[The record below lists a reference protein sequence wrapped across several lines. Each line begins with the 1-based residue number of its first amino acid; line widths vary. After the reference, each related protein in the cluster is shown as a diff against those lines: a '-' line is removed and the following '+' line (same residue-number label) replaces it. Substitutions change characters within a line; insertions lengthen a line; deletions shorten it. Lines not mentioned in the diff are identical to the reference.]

1 MEGPPQG
8 AGHTVGAQ
16 QMLPPVRPLQCPC
29 PSWAVGA
36 WEGVCAGES
45 VSGLQPAPSGS
56 PERRGGWTGG
66 WAVKGTVTKS
76 GLGRGAVRL
85 PGPVSMDT

>member
-1 MEGPPQG
+1 MWAHPSPAPAVPERLQG
-8 AGHTVGAQ
+8 RR
-16 QMLPPVRPLQCPC
+16 RPGKGLR
-29 PSWAVGA
+29 
-36 WEGVCAGES
+36 GERA
-45 VSGLQPAPSGS
+45 SGLEPAPSGGL
-56 PERRGGWTGG
+56 ERRGGWTGG

>member
-1 MEGPPQG
+1 MQAPLPGPSRPR
-8 AGHTVGAQ
+8 V
-16 QMLPPVRPLQCPC
+16 PPGGRRP
-29 PSWAVGA
+29 G
-36 WEGVCAGES
+36 GVLRGER
-45 VSGLQPAPSGS
+45 VSGLEPAPSGS
-56 PERRGGWTGG
+56 PARRGGWTGG

>member
-1 MEGPPQG
+1 MRARLAAPP
-8 AGHTVGAQ
+8 A
-16 QMLPPVRPLQCPC
+16 PVRLLHGGGPVRGLR
-29 PSWAVGA
+29 
-36 WEGVCAGES
+36 GES
-45 VSGLQPAPSGS
+45 VSGLEPAPSGS

>member
-1 MEGPPQG
+1 MEGPPQR

-16 QMLPPVRPLQCPC
+16 QMQASLSG

-45 VSGLQPAPSGS
+45 VSGLEPAPSGS